1 MYVIGM
7 VRMQVKHA
15 CALIPLPFYT
25 ILEVYILCNQ
35 SIPQKVYKSIFLV
48 GIKLV
53 LNILFEVYL

>member
-7 VRMQVKHA
+7 VRMQVMHA

-35 SIPQKVYKSIFLV
+35 SIPQKVYKKYIF
-48 GIKLV
+48 GR
-53 LNILFEVYL
+53 NEVSVEYTI